1 MNIQEFYKEI
11 GSDYEEVVK
20 RFGAEAL
27 VARFVIKFTGDPTFG
42 KLEAAFAAGD
52 QAGAF
57 RAAHT
62 LKGVAQNLGFT
73 NLGKSAAELTE
84 VLRARTFSGSDEL
97 YEKVKSDYDFLIAA
111 LKEFAE
117 S

>member
-1 MNIQEFYKEI
+1 MTLNGFYNTIGGDYGDVTKRLVSEEFA
-11 GSDYEEVVK
+11 SRMVVK
-20 RFGAEAL
+20 FLKDGS
-27 VARFVIKFTGDPTFG
+27 
-42 KLEAAFAAGD
+42 FAALSAAMAARNID
-52 QAGAF
+52 EAF

-62 LKGVAQNLGFT
+62 LKAQNLGFT

-97 YEKVKSDYDFLIAA
+97 FEKVKSDYDFLIAA

>member
-62 LKGVAQNLGFT
+62 LKGVSGNLGFGR
-73 NLGKSAAELTE
+73 LWQASSDLTE
-84 VLRARTFSGSDEL
+84 YLRPGNATEGAKGLFEAVREEYTAVLRAL
-97 YEKVKSDYDFLIAA
+97 KA
-111 LKEFAE
+111 LTV
-117 S
+117 

>member
-1 MNIQEFYKEI
+1 MTLNCFYNTIGGDYDDVTKRLVSEEFA
-11 GSDYEEVVK
+11 SRMVVK
-20 RFGAEAL
+20 FLKDGS
-27 VARFVIKFTGDPTFG
+27 
-42 KLEAAFAAGD
+42 FAALSSAMASRNID
-52 QAGAF
+52 EAF

-73 NLGKSAAELTE
+73 SLGKSAAELTE

>member
-1 MNIQEFYKEI
+1 MTLNCFYNTIGGDYDDVTKRLVSEEFA
-11 GSDYEEVVK
+11 SHMVVK
-20 RFGAEAL
+20 FLKDGSFAELSSAMA
-27 VARFVIKFTGDPTFG
+27 ARNID
-42 KLEAAFAAGD
+42 E
-52 QAGAF
+52 AF

-62 LKGVAQNLGFT
+62 LKGVAQNLGF
-73 NLGKSAAELTE
+73 NSLGKSAAELTE